1 MNVKSVANK
10 YLPATKEVSSAA
22 IVSEPVWKRKL
33 IEHDIKL
40 QNVKM
45 EMMELKYENL
55 RAEMY

>member
-1 MNVKSVANK
+1 VASK
-10 YLPATKEVSSAA
+10 YLPVIKEVS
-22 IVSEPVWKRKL
+22 IISEPVWKRKL

-55 RAEMY
+55 RAEM